1 MDTVAPQRTLP
12 RRQMVDTKRNRLK
25 LEEWTEMPSGEAMT
39 IPECFNAAERSCV
52 NETFSH
58 AERLTGKFYD
68 IAPKAWLARRYD
80 VKTLA
85 QLENHEVHETAF
97 AHLCKYSAPQAYD
110 KEAWKGFHFYRVCLQ
125 DNRILDAIE
134 RGSSYIKLVPLLLYI
149 ATHEL
154 VHILRFER
162 GESDFDMPVEERKKE
177 EGRVDAIT
185 RSILRPRA
193 DRELNLVLDCFGND
207 YRIGDISN

>member
-1 MDTVAPQRTLP
+1 MNIQ
-12 RRQMVDTKRNRLK
+12 
-25 LEEWTEMPSGEAMT
+25 
-39 IPECFNAAERSCV
+39 ECFSPVERSRV
-52 NETFSH
+52 TETFSY
-58 AERLTGKFYD
+58 AERLTGKFFD
-68 IAPKAWLARRYD
+68 IAPEAWLSRRYD
-80 VKTLA
+80 VKTLM
-85 QLENHEVHETAF
+85 QLENHEIHETAF
-97 AHLCKYSAPQAYD
+97 AHLCKYSARQEREGA
-110 KEAWKGFHFYRVCLQ
+110 ALRGAHFYRVCLQ

-134 RGSSYIKLVPLLLYI
+134 RGSSYIKLVPLMLYI

>member
-1 MDTVAPQRTLP
+1 MNIQ
-12 RRQMVDTKRNRLK
+12 
-25 LEEWTEMPSGEAMT
+25 
-39 IPECFNAAERSCV
+39 ECFSASERSSV
-52 NETFSH
+52 TETFSY
-58 AERLTGKFYD
+58 AERLTGKFFD
-68 IAPKAWLARRYD
+68 IAPEEWLSRRYA
-80 VKTLA
+80 VRTLV

-97 AHLCKYSAPQAYD
+97 AHLCKYSAPPQEHVRD
-110 KEAWKGFHFYRVCLQ
+110 TLRGFHFYRVCLQ

-134 RGSSYIKLVPLLLYI
+134 RGSSFIKLVPLMLYI

-162 GESDFDMPVEERKKE
+162 GESDFDMPFEERKKE

-193 DRELNLVLDCFGND
+193 GRELNLILDCFSDD
-207 YRIGDISN
+207 YRIGDMWN